1 MALPLMFGTKQVHIF
16 LIFFDSFVLQFICY
30 LHRVKYGLDQ
40 FLDHFFYTLFWDHFE
55 GGITSLL
62 LREGWNEVYRY

>member
-40 FLDHFFYTLFWDHFE
+40 FLDHFFIPFFGTILKGDHIIITE
-55 GGITSLL
+55 GGV
-62 LREGWNEVYRY
+62 E